1 MPNKKSNKKS
11 NKKNNFIESGLNFC
25 NSIALITN
33 LFFFVISLVYIVWF
47 INFDKKYTEINGKII
62 SVTDR
67 SEVEKCTEKK
77 KRNMLERKTTGTV
90 KSYCTIE
97 VDFMIDDNKHTTKIE
112 TTEYSNKYPVGSI
125 TKILYNKNDFD
136 DVILKKKHMMF
147 KILYYISIFLLITI
161 SVMSY
166 LRVYH
171 KDNKLVKWWIA
182 IECLDN
188 FIPDFD

>member
-1 MPNKKSNKKS
+1 MPKKKSKSNKKKS
-11 NKKNNFIESGLNFC
+11 FIETGLNFC

-33 LFFFVISLVYIVWF
+33 LFFFIISLVYILWF
-47 INFDKKYTEINGKII
+47 INFDRKYTETNGKIL

-77 KRNMLERKTTGTV
+77 KMTRLERKTTV
-90 KSYCTIE
+90 REKSYCNIE
-97 VDFMIDDNKHTTKIE
+97 VEYIVDDNKYTTKIE
-112 TTEYSNKYPVGSI
+112 TTEYSNKYKQGGM
-125 TKILYNKNDFD
+125 TKILYNKNDFN

-147 KILYYISIFLLITI
+147 KILYYISIVLLITI

-171 KDNKLVKWWIA
+171 RDNTLVKWWIG

>member
-1 MPNKKSNKKS
+1 MSNKKSNKKS
-11 NKKNNFIESGLNFC
+11 NNFIETGLNFC

-33 LFFFVISLVYIVWF
+33 LFFFVISLVYILWF
-47 INFDKKYTEINGKII
+47 INFDRKYTEINGKII

-77 KRNMLERKTTGTV
+77 KMTSLERKTTGRE

-125 TKILYNKNDFD
+125 IKILYNKNDFN
-136 DVILKKKHMMF
+136 DVILKKKHFMF
-147 KILYYISIFLLITI
+147 KILYYISIVLLITI

-171 KDNKLVKWWIA
+171 RDNTLVKWWIG